1 MGNFGNSLLKKSKSI
16 FVSAWQRF
24 NQGKQQQQL
33 YRRSADFVVVDKV
46 ANSAHNVSLVKTG
59 CDADLSFVIVS
70 SKQDVAV

>member
-24 NQGKQQQQL
+24 NKGKQQQQL

-59 CDADLSFVIVS
+59 CDVIRQRIDRCS
-70 SKQDVAV
+70 D